1 MNTNQDLQKQLPHDP
16 IPVLLASG
24 NKAIIYFTRR
34 DLMCET
40 PAPIQSLWEIPEAV
54 KFLRRQQMDGSWKY
68 PGKDADPN
76 AEQNY
81 NQLETF
87 RNLGELVEK
96 YGLNSDHPA
105 VKTAAHY
112 LFSCQTEEGD
122 FRGIYGTQYAP
133 NYSGAIMEIL
143 IKAGYHQ
150 DPRIEKGV
158 QWLLS
163 MRQADGGWAAPL
175 RTLDIRTAEAFAHK
189 EPLQPDRSKPS
200 SHLMTGMILRAF
212 AAHPDYRHQVEATAA
227 GKLLLSRL
235 FKPDSYVDRRNA
247 SYWERVSF
255 PFWFTDIVSALDSLS
270 KMGFSIDDPDIKTAL
285 ERLARTQLE
294 NGLFELKL
302 LRTRD
307 KDTVYWV
314 TLAICRVFERFFHNP

>member
-1 MNTNQDLQKQLPHDP
+1 MNINQDWQKQLPYDP

-24 NKAIIYFTRR
+24 NQAIIYFTRR
-34 DLMCET
+34 DLMCGT
-40 PAPIQSLWEIPEAV
+40 PEPIQSLWEIPEAV
-54 KFLRRQQMDGSWKY
+54 KILRRQQVDGSWKY

-76 AEQNY
+76 SEQNY

-105 VKTAAHY
+105 VKTAAQY

-143 IKAGYHQ
+143 IKAGYYQ
-150 DPRIEKGV
+150 EPGVDKGLY
-158 QWLLS
+158 WLLS
-163 MRQADGGWAAPL
+163 MRQTDGGWAAPL
-175 RTLDIRTAEAFAHK
+175 RTLAICTEDAFANK
-189 EPLQPDRSKPS
+189 KPLQPDRSKPS
-200 SHLMTGMILRAF
+200 SHLMTGMVLRAF
-212 AAHPDYRHQVEATAA
+212 AAHPDHRHQVQAIEA
-227 GKLLLSRL
+227 GKLLLSRF
-235 FKPDSYVDRRNA
+235 FKPDSYVDRRDA

-270 KMGFSIDDPDIKTAL
+270 KMGFTIDDPDIKAAL

-302 LRTRD
+302 LRTGD
-307 KDTVYWV
+307 KDTVCWV
-314 TLAICRVFERFFHNP
+314 SLAICRIFKGFFS